1 MILNN
6 MRCGRLPKNQK
17 KGYYGLKAFGLGLL
31 VAIVIFLPF
40 IIYDSGLFLYYG
52 DFNVQQIPFYQMIH
66 DSIRNGNLGWSNTT
80 DLGANIIGSY
90 AFYLIGSPFFW
101 LTIPF
106 PSEAVPY
113 LIGPLL
119 ILKTAC
125 MSFTA
130 YLFLRRYTYNK
141 NYAVLGGL
149 LYAFSGFTCF
159 NIFFNHFHEGMIA
172 LPLLLYAIDELF
184 YDNRRGL
191 VAVAVFLSATMNY
204 YFFVGQVVFAV
215 VYWFVKIYTKGYT
228 LYISRFL
235 SLLLEAVIGLV
246 MSAVVLVPAILC
258 ILENSRLENILGGW
272 DALVYDKPQRYI
284 NIITAFLF
292 PSELPA
298 FPTMTPNADNKWG
311 SLSGWLPLFGITGT
325 VALLSR
331 KKSHWLKKLLPIIIF
346 IAFIPIL
353 NSSFQMFNSQY
364 YARWMYSLVLMMCLA
379 TVISLEDTEKQW
391 GTAIGVTTALTLL
404 FTVAIGF
411 MPTKLEKLDE
421 TTEYTYGLMKEHLQ
435 FWVMVTFAVI
445 SLGALA
451 MIFALTK
458 NKPKARM
465 IVSIVLTCVIS
476 AGSTVYTIAM
486 GKTHGY
492 DSKNYMNALVINH
505 KDDIDLPNCQ
515 NVRTDFYEMMDNSAM
530 HWQIPSIQAFHSVV
544 PGSVMDFY
552 NDVGVNRDVA
562 SRPTTSEF
570 ALRSLTSTRWLID
583 YIDDSKSFANSSGVT
598 AMPNWKYYDR
608 QSKFDI
614 WENEN
619 YIPMGFSYDNY
630 ITEKEYEDCVVS
642 NRTKLMLKAM
652 VLTDEQ
658 IAKYNIDK
666 SKLIKVND
674 QTFTGTV
681 YTEDCKNRNKQCC
694 SSFEYTKT
702 GFTAKIDR
710 TKESESTLMFF
721 SVPYESGWSAQ
732 VNGKAVDVE
741 KVNIGFMAV
750 EVPANKVCNIVFTY
764 TTPGLKTGIMATCIA
779 FVVFAVYL
787 VFCYILC
794 KKPIKQGRKYRIVYN
809 HKTFYEK
816 AIIKASRWK
825 KEKNTNINKETLEN
839 DNK

>member
-1 MILNN
+1 MTLSNIY
-6 MRCGRLPKNQK
+6 CGRLPKNQK

-31 VAIVIFLPF
+31 VAVVIFLPF
-40 IIYDSGLFLYYG
+40 IIYDNGLFLYYG

-66 DSIRNGNLGWSNTT
+66 DSIRSGNIGWSNTT

-159 NIFFNHFHEGMIA
+159 NVFFNHFHEGMIA
-172 LPLLLYAIDELF
+172 LPLLLAAIDELF
-184 YDNRRGL
+184 YNNRRGL
-191 VAVAVFLSATMNY
+191 VALAVFISATMNY
-204 YFFVGQVVFAV
+204 YFFVGQVVFAII
-215 VYWFVKIYTKGYT
+215 YWLVKVCSKSYNLT
-228 LYISRFL
+228 ISRFL
-235 SLLLEAVIGLV
+235 SLLLEAVIGLI
-246 MSAVVLVPAILC
+246 MSSAVLIPSILC
-258 ILENSRLENILGGW
+258 VLENSRLGNILGGW
-272 DALVYDKPQRYI
+272 DALVYDKQQRYI

-311 SLSGWLPLFGITGT
+311 SLSGWLPLFSITGT
-325 VALLSR
+325 VAILAR
-331 KKSHWLKKLLPIIIF
+331 KKAHWLKKLLPVLLF
-346 IAFIPIL
+346 MAFIPIL

-379 TVISLEDTEKQW
+379 TVISLEDIEINW
-391 GTAIGVTTALTLL
+391 GTAIGVTTALTLF
-404 FTVAIGF
+404 FTLAIGF
-411 MPTKLEKLDE
+411 MPTKTEDLKG
-421 TTEYTYGLMKEHLQ
+421 TVEYTYGLMEDHLQ
-435 FWVMVTFAVI
+435 FWIMVAFAII

-451 MIFALTK
+451 LAFAFTK
-458 NKPKARM
+458 SKIKARA
-465 IVSIVLTCVIS
+465 VVCIVLTCVIS
-476 AGSTVYTIAM
+476 AGYSVYTIAM

-492 DSKNYMNALVINH
+492 DSKAYMNELVINH
-505 KDDIDLPNCQ
+505 KDDIDLPNSK

-530 HWQIPSIQAFHSVV
+530 YWQIPSIQAFHSVV

-552 NDVGVNRDVA
+552 NNVGVNRDVA
-562 SRPTTSEF
+562 SRPATSEY

-583 YIDDSKSFANSSGVT
+583 YIDDSQSFANSSGVT

-630 ITEKEYEDCVVS
+630 VTEEEYESCIISD
-642 NRTKLMLKAM
+642 RTKLMLKAM

-658 IAKYNIDK
+658 IEKYNIDK
-666 SKLIKVND
+666 SKLIEVDD
-674 QTFTGTV
+674 QSFTGSA
-681 YTEDCKNRNKQCC
+681 YTEDCENRKKQACDY
-694 SSFEYTKT
+694 FEYTNT
-702 GFTAKIDR
+702 GFNATIDR
-710 TKESESTLMFF
+710 TSEDESTLMFF

-732 VNGKAVDVE
+732 VNGKDVDIE

-750 EVPANKVCNIVFTY
+750 EVPANQVCNIVFAY
-764 TTPGLKTGIMATCIA
+764 TTPGLKMGIMSSCGA
-779 FVVFAVYL
+779 VVLFAIYMVMS
-787 VFCYILC
+787 FIIC
-794 KKPIKQGRKYRIVYN
+794 KKPEKQGRKYRIVKNNTTLYQ
-809 HKTFYEK
+809 K
-816 AIIKASRWK
+816 AIIKAGK
-825 KEKNTNINKETLEN
+825 LNKKNTEVQGLPE
-839 DNK
+839 DES